1 MDKQAIY
8 RKTSKGQDEMA
19 TRTHRLPAR
28 ERSVLVLV
36 DGKRNGQE
44 LIDKG
49 IHFGDSEA
57 FLSHL
62 IESGFIEPVQ
72 LAETTSAPTLTAPVQ
87 NPFQTAKL
95 LAPVAPRIGSQ
106 APASLN
112 LSMAHAVAFARHFL
126 LDTLG
131 PDADALTAR
140 IEASRSLPE
149 LTLALDKSRDAVQVF
164 AGKRKAELYWEELR
178 ARFPAGRQ
186 GPQ

>member
-8 RKTSKGQDEMA
+8 RKTSKGQEEMA
-19 TRTHRLPAR
+19 TRVHRLPAR

-36 DGKRNGQE
+36 DGKRNGKE

-49 IHFGDSEA
+49 VHFGDSEA

-62 IESGFIEPVQ
+62 IESGFVEPVEP
-72 LAETTSAPTLTAPVQ
+72 AAKINVPTLAAPIQ
-87 NPFQTAKL
+87 NPV
-95 LAPVAPRIGSQ
+95 PVARPVVSVAPKISSQ
-106 APASLN
+106 TPAALN

-149 LTLALDKSRDAVQVF
+149 LILALDKSRDAVQVF

-178 ARFPAGRQ
+178 ARLPAGR
-186 GPQ
+186 